1 MLNSVVTR
9 LVALIINFSLFI
21 GGALFVSST
30 DRPSSTLAET
40 TPETAPLSPT
50 LKASASEAEKQ
61 NGVEKLASLSVA
73 VNEGTSEAVSSP
85 DTEDRIKQAN
95 KLVQALD
102 FEEALQVLNNV
113 QESDKH
119 DYKVE
124 FLQAGILSWA
134 GKHNEAEQKYLHL
147 RQKYPQ
153 NSEVLVSHGFLK
165 VYQKD
170 YAQAKSLFNQVLEAE
185 PDYQDASRGLSII
198 PVVSEQ

>member
-1 MLNSVVTR
+1 M
-9 LVALIINFSLFI
+9 
-21 GGALFVSST
+21 SSS
-30 DRPSSTLAET
+30 DRSSSTLAET
-40 TPETAPLSPT
+40 TPETTPLSPT
-50 LKASASEAEKQ
+50 LNASASEVEKQ
-61 NGVEKLASLSVA
+61 DSVIKLASLSVITD
-73 VNEGTSEAVSSP
+73 NTSETISHP
-85 DTEDRIKQAN
+85 DTEARIKEAN

-102 FEEALQVLNNV
+102 FEEALQVLSNV

-119 DYKVE
+119 GYKVE

-153 NSEVLVSHGFLK
+153 NSEILVSHGFLK

-170 YAQAKSLFNQVLEAE
+170 YAQAKSLFNQVLDAE
-185 PDYQDASRGLSII
+185 PDYKEASRGLSII